1 MARCPY
7 SFIKKIIAGEAAEVA
22 QANLVDECRALEDDF
37 AFIAESNIGGEFMA
51 ADRIERIKEIS
62 KHHWYRTLDDQ
73 LGLSTEEMLQK
84 AYTES
89 KSRIKIF
96 AVPHK
101 ERQLDYQHS
110 TKASETT
117 ASDESHK

>member
-1 MARCPY
+1 MYKTESLEPLTLVY
-7 SFIKKIIAGEAAEVA
+7 IDLEGNEV
-22 QANLVDECRALEDDF
+22 V
-37 AFIAESNIGGEFMA
+37 I
-51 ADRIERIKEIS
+51 
-62 KHHWYRTLDDQ
+62 
-73 LGLSTEEMLQK
+73 STEEMLQK